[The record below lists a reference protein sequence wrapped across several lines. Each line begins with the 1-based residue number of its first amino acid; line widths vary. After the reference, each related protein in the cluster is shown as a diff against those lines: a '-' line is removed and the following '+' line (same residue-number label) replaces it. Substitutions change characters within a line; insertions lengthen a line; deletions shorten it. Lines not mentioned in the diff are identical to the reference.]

1 MLPCGEMYTMFP
13 VLAINFKKIR
23 VTMRTRVAIADSEER
38 YVVTVQ
44 IVRECKV
51 VLFETN
57 FKAEL
62 QQDFVQG
69 MDERFDLFKV
79 KENKYGGCVMMA
91 RIEKEESAEEIVM
104 DTMQIFENSVAL

>member
-1 MLPCGEMYTMFP
+1 MPHVWECYRTMFP
-13 VLAINFKKIR
+13 PPERIR
-23 VTMRTRVAIADSEER
+23 RTRGAD
-38 YVVTVQ
+38 VGLVQ

-79 KENKYGGCVMMA
+79 MENKCGGCVLMA

-104 DTMQIFENSVAL
+104 DTMQIFENLVAL

>member
-13 VLAINFKKIR
+13 VLAINLKKIR
-23 VTMRTRVAIADSEER
+23 VTMRMRVAIADSEER

-79 KENKYGGCVMMA
+79 KENKCGGCVMMA
-91 RIEKEESAEEIVM
+91 RIEREESAEEIVM
-104 DTMQIFENSVAL
+104 DTMQIFENTVAL